1 MRFAGNGGGGSGPS
15 LGEAVLTHEG
25 RGVIVSVDE
34 EHFVV
39 KMRDASGELDSSRI
53 FPLSLY
59 ENEDNGAYVRC
70 VWDCGYG
77 NLEIRCFLEKGHR
90 GPHLFKLK

>member
-1 MRFAGNGGGGSGPS
+1 MRFAGNGAGGTGPS

-25 RGVIVSVDE
+25 RGVVTAVDE

-39 KMRDASGELDSSRI
+39 KMRDADGSRV
-53 FPLSLY
+53 FPLDLY
-59 ENEDNGAYVRC
+59 EKDREGSFVRC
-70 VWDCGYG
+70 VWDCGY
-77 NLEIRCFLEKGHR
+77 LSHAMQCFLEKGHR